1 MLTKPLVLARNIL
14 ESNIRRS
21 RFPYKLTFVG
31 TYRCQSRCVY
41 CKIWEREPEGELTL
55 EEIEAFFRK
64 SNKFSWVDLTGGE
77 VTLRTDFTQVA
88 AAIVA
93 NCKYLY
99 HLHTPTN
106 GLAPALT
113 ERRVKEILALG
124 PRKFVVTVSLD
135 GPKDLNDKLRG
146 IDGDFDKVVDTVK
159 RLRAIKQSNFK
170 VVIGFTLSSANK
182 GTFQHMIDQVRAEI
196 PDMRPD
202 DFHMNVVHVS
212 GHYYDNL
219 DTDALTKNLREDV
232 RNYRAMRRHKFTP
245 IGFLEDQYLRLADQY
260 LQTGITP
267 VTCQALAGSVFID
280 SFGYIYPC
288 SIYSKRMANI
298 KEIDYDLEAYWN
310 TAEVKEAR
318 REIERGKCPH
328 CWTPCEAYQSILGKL
343 HTIRISGSNHTG
355 SPLPE
360 TAGVN
365 HLEK

>member
-1 MLTKPLVLARNIL
+1 MKSLMLAKNIL
-14 ESNIRRS
+14 ESNVRRN
-21 RFPYKLTFVG
+21 RFPYKLTFVA

-55 EEIEAFFRK
+55 EEIQAFFKK

-77 VTLRTDFTQVA
+77 VTLRTDYA
-88 AAIVA
+88 DISKAIIA
-93 NCKYLY
+93 NCKNLY

-113 ERRVKEILALG
+113 ERRVKEILGHG
-124 PRKFVVTVSLD
+124 PRRFVVTVSLD
-135 GPKDLNDKLRG
+135 GPRDLNDKLRG
-146 IDGDFDKVVDTVK
+146 IEGDFDKVVDTVK
-159 RLRAIKQSNFK
+159 RLRTIKQNNFK

-182 GTFQHMIDQVRAEI
+182 GTFQQMIDQVRAEI
-196 PDMRPD
+196 PDMSPD

-212 GHYYDNL
+212 GHYYDNIQ
-219 DTDALTKNLREDV
+219 TDALTEDLREDV
-232 RNYRAMRRHKFTP
+232 RQYRSMRKHKFTP

-298 KEIDYDLEAYWN
+298 KDIDYDLEAYWN
-310 TAEVKEAR
+310 TKEVKEAR
-318 REIERGKCPH
+318 AEIEEGKCPH

-343 HTIRISGSNHTG
+343 HTVRLGSRGNDGAASLLKASSKLSH
-355 SPLPE
+355 E
-360 TAGVN
+360 
-365 HLEK
+365 